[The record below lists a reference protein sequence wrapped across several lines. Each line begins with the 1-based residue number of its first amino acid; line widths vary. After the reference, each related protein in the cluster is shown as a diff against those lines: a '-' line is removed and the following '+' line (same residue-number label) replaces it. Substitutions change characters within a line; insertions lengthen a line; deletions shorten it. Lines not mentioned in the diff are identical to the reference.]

1 MSKIYFYGTAGTAL
15 AKISQN
21 DKDTVLV
28 ASQRDAYKTPNARTH
43 SWNGPMWVRQVF
55 DNKWIFD
62 PAIFATIVGAGSELD
77 TPFSNYLKENGEK
90 ILRSNMPRFMDLL
103 KKHIY
108 SILTK
113 EEYVP
118 KEFAI
123 AWLYMYRY
131 TNFGKGFSFADCIVP
146 DSETMATCQAI
157 MNGTIDEETVREYCW
172 HFYNDLEDYSEVETD
187 LETFYKAKEDIT
199 NILEKEDTE
208 WPQKI

>member
-1 MSKIYFYGTAGTAL
+1 
-15 AKISQN
+15 
-21 DKDTVLV
+21 
-28 ASQRDAYKTPNARTH
+28 
-43 SWNGPMWVRQVF
+43 MWIHQVF
-55 DNKWIFD
+55 DTAWIFD
-62 PAIFATIVGAGSELD
+62 PAIFATIVGAGSKID
-77 TPFSNYLKENGEK
+77 TPFSAYLKENGEK

-131 TNFGKGFSFADCIVP
+131 ANFGNGMPFEGCIVP
-146 DSETMATCQAI
+146 FEETMATCRAI
-157 MNGTIDEETVREYCW
+157 MDGTIDETTVREYCW
-172 HFYNDLEDYSEVETD
+172 NFYNELEDFSDAETD
-187 LETFYKAKEDIT
+187 LEFFNKAREEIT
-199 NILEKEDTE
+199 NLLEKEDIE